1 MVKKEKAD
9 NDEQALI
16 GWQEIARLF
25 GCCEK
30 TMRNKKDELYGAGA
44 IFYMRYGRPPRMR
57 VCAFP
62 SLLKV
67 WVIRKTVKGE
77 TI

>member
-1 MVKKEKAD
+1 MAKKEKVD
-9 NDEQALI
+9 NSEQALI
-16 GWQEIARLF
+16 GWQEIAGLF

-30 TMRNKKDELYGAGA
+30 TIRSRKSELYDAGV
-44 IFYMRYGRPPRMR
+44 IFYMNHGRPPRRR

-67 WVIRKTVKGE
+67 WVIRKTMEGE